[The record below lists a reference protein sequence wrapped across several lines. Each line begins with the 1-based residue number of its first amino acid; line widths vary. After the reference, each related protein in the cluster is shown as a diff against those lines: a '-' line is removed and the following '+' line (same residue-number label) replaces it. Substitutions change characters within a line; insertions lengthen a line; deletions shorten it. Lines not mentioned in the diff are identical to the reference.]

1 MPEIAIK
8 QTLNDASF
16 RRGLA
21 ENGANIRNWGREA
34 QKAFTDVMPPA
45 ERYSAE
51 VARLEKVHRE
61 GYLAADAYQ
70 RKLKEVQAAYFAQK
84 NPAGQ
89 AESIVDVRA
98 YGQEA
103 MRVYEQ
109 TRTPMERLSQEM
121 ARLTKLHREGYLAA
135 DAYGRRVAEIQNEV
149 NRLGI
154 ARSDSR
160 LSAMLADTYQFRGGA
175 RDWRAAP
182 GGGAVGAGAG
192 LGFLGVAG
200 AAGLGAG
207 VAGLAAQKLAQ
218 VKQEAMATAT
228 AFGAPQDLVDI
239 FSAGDP
245 ISGAMKFAQALAKAG
260 EEARRLAL
268 EAQKLDLSIDGFERL
283 SELADDSGTTIQA
296 VGRTIERMAANLG
309 EALQDPTTKAAQSIA
324 DMGLNVERLAGMA
337 PEDAFEVI
345 GTAIGSMENKFQRAR
360 AEMAIFGKSAQ
371 ELDLL
376 LRNLAKGGLKEAADT
391 AVSAMDRAVLAQ
403 FGDHIDHA
411 KDKWN
416 QWWTGIK
423 ADVARAF
430 MGEKD
435 WQQIYARVQAPTG
448 MSAADAQAE
457 RARRVQAELDKLTQK
472 ADGARAAFLKL
483 NPTAE
488 QLAQWDALN
497 AKVKDSGKAG
507 ETAAAAI
514 QRMADNVAR
523 MRAELAG
530 LPAPNTALAQF
541 DATRRYSPADVARL
555 EQELASAR
563 IVAPMAQFQG
573 PKQAEANRLQIY
585 ELERQLAE
593 AKQEAAQR
601 AKLEQLPGEEAA
613 MQAQLAAQRQADSA
627 VASWEQRLRAA
638 TTSADE
644 IAAALIAGSQKFAGN
659 LEAARAFVA
668 EVKAAEK
675 SQAVAKSAEQFEK
688 SMQAEFRAREGE
700 TSRQAQ
706 LRQLV
711 EGGLSQEAALGLAPM
726 IAQLDAQDKLRARAD
741 QLAPNLAYG
750 SREAYDVIARA
761 QAAARAPDR
770 ETRLQE
776 ESARLL
782 REIKDWLAK
791 IHAKKTPVAEG
802 A

>member
-1 MPEIAIK
+1 
-8 QTLNDASF
+8 
-16 RRGLA
+16 
-21 ENGANIRNWGREA
+21 
-34 QKAFTDVMPPA
+34 
-45 ERYSAE
+45 
-51 VARLEKVHRE
+51 
-61 GYLAADAYQ
+61 
-70 RKLKEVQAAYFAQK
+70 
-84 NPAGQ
+84 
-89 AESIVDVRA
+89 
-98 YGQEA
+98 
-103 MRVYEQ
+103 
-109 TRTPMERLSQEM
+109 
-121 ARLTKLHREGYLAA
+121 
-135 DAYGRRVAEIQNEV
+135 
-149 NRLGI
+149 
-154 ARSDSR
+154 
-160 LSAMLADTYQFRGGA
+160 
-175 RDWRAAP
+175 
-182 GGGAVGAGAG
+182 
-192 LGFLGVAG
+192 
-200 AAGLGAG
+200 
-207 VAGLAAQKLAQ
+207 
-218 VKQEAMATAT
+218 
-228 AFGAPQDLVDI
+228 
-239 FSAGDP
+239 
-245 ISGAMKFAQALAKAG
+245 
-260 EEARRLAL
+260 
-268 EAQKLDLSIDGFERL
+268 
-283 SELADDSGTTIQA
+283 
-296 VGRTIERMAANLG
+296 
-309 EALQDPTTKAAQSIA
+309 
-324 DMGLNVERLAGMA
+324 
-337 PEDAFEVI
+337 
-345 GTAIGSMENKFQRAR
+345 
-360 AEMAIFGKSAQ
+360 
-371 ELDLL
+371 

-403 FGDHIDHA
+403 FGAHLDHA

-416 QWWTGIK
+416 QWLTGVQ

-457 RARRVQAELDKLTQK
+457 RARRAQAELDKLATKQ
-472 ADGARAAFLKL
+472 DGPRAAFLKL
-483 NPTAE
+483 SPSAD

-497 AKVKDSGKAG
+497 AKVKEHGESG

-514 QRMADNVAR
+514 QRMTDSVAR

-530 LPAPNTALAQF
+530 AALPNAALAQF
-541 DATRRYSPADVARL
+541 DATRKYSPADVARL

-711 EGGLSQEAALGLAPM
+711 EGGLGQEAALGLAPM

>member
-21 ENGANIRNWGREA
+21 ENGANIRNWGKEA
-34 QKAFTDVMPPA
+34 QRAF
-45 ERYSAE
+45 
-51 VARLEKVHRE
+51 
-61 GYLAADAYQ
+61 DA
-70 RKLKEVQAAYFAQK
+70 
-84 NPAGQ
+84 
-89 AESIVDVRA
+89 
-98 YGQEA
+98 
-103 MRVYEQ
+103 
-109 TRTPMERLSQEM
+109 TRTPLERYEHDL
-121 ARLTKLHREGYLAA
+121 ARLDKLHRDGYI
-135 DAYGRRVAEIQNEV
+135 G
-149 NRLGI
+149 
-154 ARSDSR
+154 
-160 LSAMLADTYQFRGGA
+160 ADTYFRRMVQLESQLGRGA
-175 RDWRAAP
+175 AGPARVAGLGPGPVSAAAAP
-182 GGGAVGAGAG
+182 GISPFAG
-192 LGFLGVAG
+192 LGSGMQNV
-200 AAGLGAG
+200 AAGIPGVQGLTGFVASGAG
-207 VAGLAAQKLAQ
+207 VATIAITAAA
-218 VKQEAMATAT
+218 AAA
-228 AFGAPQDLVDI
+228 A
-239 FSAGDP
+239 
-245 ISGAMKFAQALAKAG
+245 KFAVSVKEAA
-260 EEARRLAL
+260 EESRRLAL

-376 LRNLAKGGLKEAADT
+376 LRNLAKGGLGEAADT
-391 AVSAMDRAVLAQ
+391 AVSAMDRAILAQ

-411 KDKWN
+411 KDKFK
-416 QWWTGIK
+416 QWLTGVQ

-457 RARRVQAELDKLTQK
+457 RARRAQAELDKLATKQE
-472 ADGARAAFLKL
+472 GARAAFLKL
-483 NPTAE
+483 SPSAE

-497 AKVKDSGKAG
+497 AKVEDSGKAG

-530 LPAPNTALAQF
+530 AALPNAALAQF
-541 DATRRYSPADVARL
+541 DATRKYSPADVARL